1 MFEVVDITSET
12 LFKIMSLIYSTRKK
26 VTRTSTLEHR
36 YLLLQIAQIST
47 QARSK
52 LLEMC
57 CKHHSVPNVF
67 IVTSSASSKIEENDE
82 EEEEEEEDLPV
93 ATATALT
100 SQEQRAYPKSKTGF
114 VGMLNLGNICYMNAT
129 NQQLFMIRNFREG
142 ILKSR
147 SKKGTD
153 ESSVLYQLQRMF
165 GYLRDGELQFYNPVR
180 FCKVLKDWDGN
191 SVNVAV
197 QDDANLYFTKLMQ
210 NLEGN
215 LEGTRSN
222 PIRTNL
228 SGLYVFCSSVK
239 VSLTHSHNFGTQ
251 VRNGNVRKK
260 QDYGKDDLQNM

>member
-1 MFEVVDITSET
+1 
-12 LFKIMSLIYSTRKK
+12 
-26 VTRTSTLEHR
+26 
-36 YLLLQIAQIST
+36 
-47 QARSK
+47 
-52 LLEMC
+52 
-57 CKHHSVPNVF
+57 
-67 IVTSSASSKIEENDE
+67 
-82 EEEEEEEDLPV
+82 
-93 ATATALT
+93 
-100 SQEQRAYPKSKTGF
+100 
-114 VGMLNLGNICYMNAT
+114 MNAT

-147 SKKGTD
+147 SKKDTD

-228 SGLYVFCSSVK
+228 SGLYVLFERIQSIRI
-239 VSLTHSHNFGTQ
+239 THSQINS
-251 VRNGNVRKK
+251 
-260 QDYGKDDLQNM
+260 Y